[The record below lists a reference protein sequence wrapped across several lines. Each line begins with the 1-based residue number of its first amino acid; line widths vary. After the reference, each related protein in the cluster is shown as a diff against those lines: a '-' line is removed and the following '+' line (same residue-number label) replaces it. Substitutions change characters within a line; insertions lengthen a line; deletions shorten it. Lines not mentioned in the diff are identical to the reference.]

1 MPAPRT
7 PCPSTRSPLPGYRAR
22 RNPGQALAEFAI
34 VFPLLLLSVLI
45 VMQLSLLAVARGATA
60 YAAYAAARAA
70 LVADLAT
77 RERPVDPAAAARV
90 ALLPVT
96 GTTTGAVALARAA
109 LPPRFLG
116 GLSGW
121 GAQAANLPLRWRA
134 AQKKTRAI
142 TRWEDSWVHAEV
154 EHDFEL
160 AIPGAGRAI
169 AWLWWFASDAGV
181 SEGARLAAYGAPHVT
196 IRDSCALPAPWR
208 EEGHRA
214 GESAGSTRRNR

>member
-1 MPAPRT
+1 MAPRDDISDT
-7 PCPSTRSPLPGYRAR
+7 G
-22 RNPGQALAEFAI
+22 GQALAEFAL

-45 VMQLSLLAVARGATA
+45 VMQLSLLAVARASTA

-70 LVADLAT
+70 LVEDLAT
-77 RERPVDPAAAARV
+77 RDRPIDPAAAARV

-96 GTTTGAVALARAA
+96 GTTTLAVALARSHM
-109 LPPRFLG
+109 PPRLLG

-134 AQKKTRAI
+134 AQHKTRA
-142 TRWEDSWVHAEV
+142 TVRWEESWARAEV

-160 AIPGAGRAI
+160 SIPGAGRAV

-181 SEGARLAAYGAPHVT
+181 SEGARLAAYGAPHVV
-196 IRDSCALPAPWR
+196 IRDECSLPAPWR
-208 EEGHRA
+208 EIGGPSPH
-214 GESAGSTRRNR
+214 STE